1 MISVMETIN
10 NLLELISTSPAEQEL
25 LAEIINIVGSYI
37 SGAEHTIFCLETKGL
52 KIAATTL
59 ADTAQ
64 DDRSF
69 LEKLVRNHYAQEQDL
84 SSMRTT
90 DVRDGI
96 EKMYAYPLKFGGSVI
111 GTWIIEYYA
120 LPPKRTNHEKAIM
133 MAVGIALGSYM
144 ITKTAK
150 WNLYLDP
157 VTKLPGK
164 YYFSLILDGIV
175 KRAGEGMLCIIQPTK
190 LEVDYQ
196 QRNKQMTSLCLKLNN
211 LQVGMS
217 YKIGEEIFSVIT
229 FADRVKVFDKMC
241 AFLEENEVLGIRG
254 TLIPICGSNDF
265 FRRLDEILS
274 HCNPG
279 QFGSGAKKPYQKPQ
293 MHIKEKSTEDFDIL
307 QMLQEEL

>member
-1 MISVMETIN
+1 MISVMDTIN
-10 NLLELISTSPAEQEL
+10 NLLELVSTSPAEQEL
-25 LAEIINIVGSYI
+25 LAEVMNIVENYI
-37 SGAEHTIFCLETKGL
+37 SGAEHTIFCLEAKGL

-84 SSMRTT
+84 LSMRTT

-96 EKMYAYPLKFGGSVI
+96 EKMYAYPLRFGGSVI
-111 GTWIIEYYA
+111 GTWIIEYYT
-120 LPPKRTNHEKAIM
+120 LPPKRTSHEKAIM

-164 YYFSLILDGIV
+164 YYFSLILDGLV

-190 LEVDYQ
+190 LEADYQ
-196 QRNKQMTSLCLKLNN
+196 QRNKQMTSLSLKLNN
-211 LQVGMS
+211 LQIGMS

-241 AFLEENEVLGIRG
+241 AFLEENEVLDIRG
-254 TLIPICGSNDF
+254 TLIPICGSDDF
-265 FRRLDEILS
+265 FCRLDEILS
-274 HCNPG
+274 HCIPG
-279 QFGSGAKKPYQKPQ
+279 QFSSGAKKPYQKPQ
-293 MHIKEKSTEDFDIL
+293 MQVKEKSTEDFDIL